1 MITQVIKQL
10 QSENW
15 YNVSGDVEIAKG
27 KYKRV
32 TTFRQFFKQLGRVL
46 KGNKIYK

>member
-15 YNVSGDVEIAKG
+15 YNVSSDVEIAKG

-32 TTFRQFFKQLGRVL
+32 TTFRQFFKQLRRLG
-46 KGNKIYK
+46 KWQKSTP